1 MRVTVMGAGDIGK
14 HAVEAATKYGNA
26 ERSDLLMRYGV
37 PGVEVVTI
45 GRNLTSDDAY
55 LCGDSPPRTSWSTRR
70 SGTTRPSRYGTTGSA
85 CFRRTP

>member
-1 MRVTVMGAGDIGK
+1 MGAGDIGK
-14 HAVEAATKYGNA
+14 HAVEAATKYGNT

-55 LCGDSPPRTSWSTRR
+55 LLRR
-70 SGTTRPSRYGTTGSA
+70 LPATDVLVDATQRHDVSR
-85 CFRRTP
+85 